1 MKATQILGWPR
12 CVLVVNLT
20 KMHSRIVEMQYN
32 LSRADSDRNPIKFYG
47 HIKNLESTAR
57 AELFYLVKCK
67 CCDTSR
73 RIEKFNLK
81 KMAPV
86 VQYLHD

>member
-1 MKATQILGWPR
+1 MMLPNDTPWDEGNANIGMAPLRFGCKFDKNALG
-12 CVLVVNLT
+12 
-20 KMHSRIVEMQYN
+20 IVEMQYN

-73 RIEKFNLK
+73 RIEKLNLK
-81 KMAPV
+81 
-86 VQYLHD
+86 